1 MPNPCLEG
9 LIARRSIAVKRL
21 GLPGPLPAEL
31 QFIYEAATTA
41 PDHGAL
47 RPWRLIA
54 IGDQA
59 REQLAQR
66 FVEAKRRERSDLS
79 NIEIERERE
88 KALRPPTLLAFVARP
103 TLNHATVPV
112 EEQLASAGA
121 AMQSVLLAAHFL
133 GYGAIILSG
142 SRCADP
148 AVRVS
153 LRIQEHEHFLGF
165 ISIGSIVDEPRF
177 GKRPEVHEIM
187 SQIDS
192 LDITPSSE
200 FVKTPS

>member
-9 LIARRSIAVKRL
+9 LVARRSIAVKRL
-21 GLPGPLPAEL
+21 GAPGPSPTEM
-31 QFIYEAATTA
+31 QSIYEAATTA

-47 RPWRLIA
+47 RPWRLIM

-59 REQLAQR
+59 REQLAQL
-66 FVEAKRRERSDLS
+66 FVAAKRRERSDLS
-79 NIEIERERE
+79 DPEIEREKE
-88 KALRPPTLLAFVARP
+88 KALRPPTLLAFIARP
-103 TLNHATVPV
+103 TAEHSTVPV
-112 EEQLASAGA
+112 AEQLASAGA

-142 SRCADP
+142 SRCVDP
-148 AVRVS
+148 MVRSS

-192 LDITPSSE
+192 LDMTPLSGR
-200 FVKTPS
+200 V